1 VADEAKAQAKVD
13 TGTERFLVAAALYTA
28 LVALVLGH
36 QLGSNGLLADATSLW
51 RELHWTAE
59 RPWGMGLEEPFCY
72 RPLFRALV
80 LGVCSI
86 VGDDPSVT
94 YGVFLVLSALSL
106 LLAAGCFDLLLGRL
120 GFSSHQRLAGVALF
134 LLGFPVLFSHD
145 IPIQTREDLLG
156 YALIA
161 ATLVAVAD
169 DRPIVAGL
177 LAAVGATV
185 RETCLLGVLPL
196 VLVSRRRW
204 PELAPAYLLPFLCLC
219 LVRFAQAPAGPR
231 VSLVELVVNSTKPAR
246 ERPGEALLYAFAAFG
261 ALWVAAGLRLAASIS
276 DSRAAPRHPLLA
288 PRVVAAALG
297 SVVLFGWLMGM
308 IRENRI
314 TYVLFPFVVPLA
326 LDWLWTH
333 GAALRRPPAMATGL
347 VVLLAGALGIAWLRD
362 DYDRVMG
369 LWPVI
374 GDCFNP
380 GIPSVLEV
388 PIEGT
393 DETELRSIYFAS
405 PLQGPVV
412 VVHLALAAAIAVAA
426 GLERWRPRQDVA
438 PGVTLAP

>member
-1 VADEAKAQAKVD
+1 MLRRVADEAKGQGVD
-13 TGTERFLVAAALYTA
+13 TGTERFLIAAALYTA
-28 LVALVLGH
+28 LVAVVLGH
-36 QLGSNGLLADATSLW
+36 QLGSNGLLADASSLW

-59 RPWGMGLEEPFCY
+59 RPWGMGLDEPFCY

-80 LGVCSI
+80 LGVCGV
-86 VGDDPSVT
+86 VGDDPSTT

-120 GFSSHQRLAGVALF
+120 GFTSHQRLAGVALF
-134 LLGFPVLFSHD
+134 LVGFPVLFSHD
-145 IPIQTREDLLG
+145 IPVQTREDLLG

-169 DRPIVAGL
+169 DRPIVAGVL
-177 LAAVGATV
+177 GALGATV

-196 VLVSRRRW
+196 ALVSRRRW
-204 PELAPAYLLPFLCLC
+204 QELAPGYLLPFLSLC
-219 LVRFAQAPAGPR
+219 LVRFAQAPDGPR

-261 ALWVAAGLRLAASIS
+261 ALWVAAGLRLA
-276 DSRAAPRHPLLA
+276 DRAPPRHPLLA
-288 PRVVAAALG
+288 PRVVGAALA

-308 IRENRI
+308 VRENRI

-326 LDWLWTH
+326 LDWLWTR
-333 GAALRRPPAMATGL
+333 GAALRRPAAMVTGL

-380 GIPSVLEV
+380 GIPSVLPVEV
-388 PIEGT
+388 EGT
-393 DETELRSIYFAS
+393 DVVELRSIYFAS
-405 PLQGPVV
+405 PLQGPVL

-426 GLERWRPRQDVA
+426 ASRDPVA
-438 PGVTLAP
+438 PPSS

>member
-1 VADEAKAQAKVD
+1 MTDEAKAQAKVD

-28 LVALVLGH
+28 LVALALGH

-59 RPWGMGLEEPFCY
+59 RPWGMGLDEPFCY

-80 LGVCSI
+80 LGVCSV

-120 GFSSHQRLAGVALF
+120 GFSSNQRLVGVALF
-134 LLGFPVLFSHD
+134 LVGFPVLFSHD
-145 IPIQTREDLLG
+145 IPVQTREDLLG

-196 VLVSRRRW
+196 VLVSRRRR
-204 PELAPAYLLPFLCLC
+204 PELVPAYLLPFLSLI

-231 VSLVELVVNSTKPAR
+231 VSLVELVVNSTKPTR

-261 ALWVAAGLRLAASIS
+261 ALWVAAGLRLADRRSP
-276 DSRAAPRHPLLA
+276 PRHPLLA
-288 PRVVAAALG
+288 PRVVAAACG
-297 SVVLFGWLMGM
+297 AVVLFGWLLGM
-308 IRENRI
+308 VRENRI

-326 LDWLWTH
+326 LDWLWTR
-333 GAALRRPPAMATGL
+333 GAELRRPAAMVAGL

-412 VVHLALAAAIAVAA
+412 VAHLALAAAIAVAA

-438 PGVTLAP
+438 PGAILPP

>member
-1 VADEAKAQAKVD
+1 MQDEAKAEAKPVD

-36 QLGSNGLLADATSLW
+36 QLGSNGLLADASSLW
-51 RELHWTAE
+51 RELHWSDD
-59 RPWGMGLEEPFCY
+59 RPWGMGLGEPYCY
-72 RPLFRALV
+72 RPLFRAIV
-80 LGVCSI
+80 LAVCGV
-86 VGDDPSVT
+86 VGQDPTST

-106 LLAAGCFDLLLGRL
+106 LLAAGCFDVLLGRL
-120 GFSSHQRLAGVALF
+120 GFASHQRLAGVALF

-169 DRPIVAGL
+169 DRPIVVGL
-177 LAAVGATV
+177 LGAVGATV

-204 PELAPAYLLPFLCLC
+204 QEVAPGYLLPFLSLC
-219 LVRFAQAPAGPR
+219 LVRLAQAPSGPR
-231 VSLVELVVNSTKPAR
+231 LSLVELVVNSTKPTR
-246 ERPGEALLYAFAAFG
+246 DRPGEALLYAFAAFG
-261 ALWVAAGLRLAASIS
+261 ALWVAAALRLKDRTPS
-276 DSRAAPRHPLLA
+276 RHPLLA
-288 PRVVAAALG
+288 PRVVAAAAG

-308 IRENRI
+308 VRENRI

-333 GAALRRPPAMATGL
+333 ANALRRPPAMVTGL
-347 VVLLAGALGIAWLRD
+347 VVLLAGALGVAWLRD

-369 LWPVI
+369 LWPVV

-388 PIEGT
+388 PVEGT
-393 DETELRSIYFAS
+393 DETELRSVYFAS
-405 PLQGPVV
+405 PLQGPVL
-412 VVHLALAAAIAVAA
+412 VVHLALSAAIAVAA
-426 GLERWRPRQDVA
+426 ALRPRRDVA
-438 PGVTLAP
+438 PAANLQP